1 MPNDKSSRRF
11 QHYEILARPDG
22 SPWELRRDPIG
33 ITYKAR
39 DINLGIIV
47 ALKVIDAH
55 LSGRSEVRH
64 RFLTEARAA
73 AQILHPNVARVFHFG
88 TVNNQ
93 SSASREQGSGD
104 CFYAR
109 EFVEGESLEER
120 VKRAGRLQ
128 VECALEITRQVAK
141 AIVSSERRGLSH
153 GQLQPANVILVNFRE
168 PGASDHGNH
177 PWVKIIEY
185 GLAGL
190 QTEKPERGAH
200 EEAHDGEAPFRRRS
214 DIYSLGRCVW
224 FALAGES
231 FAGDLPR
238 ATCLSRLIEYGVPAK
253 ISVLLAWILAGD
265 DVRSPTPGIEL
276 IEEIEE
282 FQRHNRRERA
292 RDVPAQRWTIAAM
305 LAVLA
310 VLVAIYLA
318 KRPPEGTEKSIA
330 VLPFRNLSHDPANAF
345 FAEGVQD
352 DILSRLIKIHD
363 LRVVSRLGAA
373 QYPAD
378 KPRDLRR
385 IGHALGVRHLLEG
398 SLRREGDRVRLHVSL
413 VDSRDSH
420 EIWSE
425 GYDRTLADAI
435 NLQGELA
442 ADIADALDATLSPHE
457 KVDIRAQSTTN
468 TDAYVLYL
476 RGRNL
481 ERSPIFQIADY
492 EAAQALYDQ
501 AVTIDPQFA
510 LAHARL
516 SSTLGLLYRFRGPNT
531 RLAERA
537 HGEAEKALRLQP
549 QLGEAHLAKALCY
562 YRIERDFSR
571 ALPELE
577 IANHLLPNDT
587 EAESIIAYIKR
598 RQGCW
603 RAARGALQHASVSD
617 PINRTYQEELTG
629 TAMLT
634 RDWKS
639 ASQYIDR
646 AINISPTI
654 EPLRIERALIHFW
667 RSGDLAPLQDIFSKP
682 SSYGDSEG
690 NFTWARWD
698 AAMMMR
704 NFDEAQSAL
713 DEYPFE
719 TLPAV
724 LSGPIPKSY
733 LRACVFLAR
742 GEASQAWKMFEMAR
756 PSMEAETR
764 AHPDDSLR
772 HARLGL
778 LYAYMNRSA
787 DAVLEGRKAAQLTP
801 ISRDALDGH
810 QRECN
815 LALIYARIGEND
827 RAISMVGRLLR
838 QPGCV
843 CPLNEATLAFWD
855 LRVRWQWD
863 PLRND
868 ARFQQILAG
877 PEPATIY

>member
-1 MPNDKSSRRF
+1 VRR
-11 QHYEILARPDG
+11 DG
-22 SPWELRRDPIG
+22 SPWELRRDRIG

-47 ALKVIDAH
+47 ALKVIDAE
-55 LSGRSEVRH
+55 LSERSEVRQ
-64 RFLTEARAA
+64 RFLTEVRAA
-73 AQILHPNVARVFHFG
+73 AQLLHPNVARVFHFG
-88 TVNNQ
+88 TINNG
-93 SSASREQGSGD
+93 SNASRGEGSGD

-120 VKRAGRLQ
+120 VKRAGRLR
-128 VECALEITRQVAK
+128 VDCALEIARQAAT
-141 AIVSSERRGLSH
+141 AIVSAERRGLSH
-153 GQLQPANVILVNFRE
+153 GQLEPSNLILVNSRE
-168 PGASDHGNH
+168 PDAGDRENR
-177 PWVKIIEY
+177 PWVKIIEF
-185 GLAGL
+185 GLAEF
-190 QTEKPERGAH
+190 QATHNEERNN
-200 EEAHDGEAPFRRRS
+200 EAPVRRRS
-214 DIYSLGRCVW
+214 DMYSLGRCIW
-224 FALAGES
+224 FALTGES
-231 FAGDLPR
+231 FAGGLPSS
-238 ATCLSRLIEYGVPAK
+238 TCLSRLIECRVPTK
-253 ISVLLAWILAGD
+253 VSELLAWILAGD
-265 DVRSPTPGIEL
+265 EAQSQTPAVEL

-282 FQRHNRRERA
+282 FQHHIRCGRVRNVRTRRR
-292 RDVPAQRWTIAAM
+292 TIAAT
-305 LAVLA
+305 LI
-310 VLVAIYLA
+310 VLVLFLVIYLA
-318 KRPPEGTEKSIA
+318 KRPPDGTEKSIA
-330 VLPFRNLSHDPANAF
+330 VLPFRNLSADPANAF

-352 DILSRLIKIHD
+352 DIVSRLIKIRD
-363 LRVVSRLGAA
+363 LKVVSRLGAA

-378 KPRDLRR
+378 KPRDLRS
-385 IGHALGVRHLLEG
+385 IGHALGVRHFLEG

-413 VDSRDSH
+413 VDCRDSH

-425 GYDRTLADAI
+425 GYDRTLAAAI

-457 KVDIRAQSTTN
+457 KTEVRAQSTTN
-468 TDAYVLYL
+468 PDAYVLYL

-481 ERSPIFQIADY
+481 EHSPIVQISDY

-516 SSTLGLLYRFRGPNT
+516 ASTLGLLYRFRGPNP

-537 HGEAEKALRLQP
+537 HSESEKALRLQP

-598 RQGCW
+598 RQGRW
-603 RAARGALQHASVSD
+603 RAARSVLQHASVSD
-617 PINRTYQEELTG
+617 PTNRTYQEELAG

-639 ASQYIDR
+639 ALKCIDR
-646 AINISPTI
+646 AISLSPAI
-654 EPLRIERALIHFW
+654 QPLRIECALIRFW
-667 RSGDLAPLQDIFSKP
+667 QNGDLAPLHHIFSES
-682 SSYGDSEG
+682 SSYGDPEG

-713 DEYPFE
+713 DDYPFE
-719 TLPAV
+719 TLPSV

-742 GEASQAWKMFEMAR
+742 GETRQAWKMFEVAR

-764 AHPDDSLR
+764 AHPRDSLG

-778 LYAYMNRSA
+778 LYAYMSRND
-787 DAVLEGRKAAQLTP
+787 DAVREGWTAVQLMP
-801 ISRDALDGH
+801 ISQDALDGH

-815 LALIYARIGEND
+815 LALIYARVGETD
-827 RAISMVGRLLR
+827 RAISMVVGLLR

-843 CPLNEATLAFWD
+843 CPLNEATLALWD

-863 PLRND
+863 PLRSD
-868 ARFQQILAG
+868 ARFQQIVAG
-877 PEPATIY
+877 PEPTTIY